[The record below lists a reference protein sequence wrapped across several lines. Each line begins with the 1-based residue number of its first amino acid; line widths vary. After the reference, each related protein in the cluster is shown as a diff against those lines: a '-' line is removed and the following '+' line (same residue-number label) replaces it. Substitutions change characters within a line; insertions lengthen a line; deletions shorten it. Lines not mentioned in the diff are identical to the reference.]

1 MAAEVVAVVVAAVAA
16 APLARVL
23 LHQHL
28 KLRQVR
34 PERLKAAAHKLRFLR
49 FPGLRPQQVAVV
61 AEVVVEVAEVGVPLR
76 HRLAPIGRM
85 ALWNTALPM
94 TSCKEVQ
101 RRTVSPVWSCSDR
114 HGRSSQLSI

>member
-1 MAAEVVAVVVAAVAA
+1 MAVAA
-16 APLARVL
+16 ALLARVL

-28 KLRQVR
+28 KLRQVW
-34 PERLKAAAHKLRFLR
+34 PERLKAAAPKLRFLR
-49 FPGLRPQQVAVV
+49 FPGLRPQQVAEV
-61 AEVVVEVAEVGVPLR
+61 VVVEVAEVGVPQR